1 MASLRTALAVAV
13 LMAFV
18 CLAAAQKPPKPSEP
32 PKNAPLKPA
41 VPPKSPPLGPPTQA
55 LQQGEAVEEKAGFV
69 AMYYGILVLFVIL
82 WTIYLFLYFFEYGS
96 AGDSTFWL
104 TSYGG
109 LVVLIALGLSK
120 YFTASILAALL
131 AMGIIFIP
139 ITAFGF
145 AAMESVSSPDRFE
158 GDKINLGRTRL
169 DNH

>member
-104 TSYGG
+104 TSYGVCMHACEHACEHTDKTQACARTHTKSANTHVCKLCQGCLSPKFG
-109 LVVLIALGLSK
+109 LARAHA
-120 YFTASILAALL
+120 Y
-131 AMGIIFIP
+131 
-139 ITAFGF
+139 
-145 AAMESVSSPDRFE
+145 
-158 GDKINLGRTRL
+158 
-169 DNH
+169 

>member
-1 MASLRTALAVAV
+1 MAGSSGRKVLVAAVMMV
-13 LMAFV
+13 FV
-18 CLAAAQKPPKPSEP
+18 CMAAAQKPPKPSQP
-32 PKNAPLKPA
+32 PKNAPPRPA
-41 VPPKSPPLGPPTQA
+41 VPPKAPPLATQA
-55 LQQGEAVEEKAGFV
+55 LQQVEAVEEKAGFV

-158 GDKINLGRTRL
+158 GDKNNWGRTRL